1 MQISRF
7 AATLFGLLFASAAV
21 SAQDPVAT
29 LTHEAPSSAT
39 YILHGTIPIPS
50 GTWNGDREHP
60 TLAVQNPD
68 GSFAPTQMEVVT
80 RSADGIPEVV
90 ELIAE
95 VTRLPQTNPGDSVE
109 FLVYPRQRSN
119 GPHQLHPEVAQLM
132 AGPGELILRTTDVFS
147 NRYEADL
154 LRDWHI
160 GQDAIRKQGV
170 WVEQK
175 YGHEVLLPTAASNT
189 ATAMPH
195 MMGSHVYV
203 TTYADRPFV
212 ALDLLVHNGL
222 HGLDEESAIDDLL
235 DRLYFR
241 NLVLELPVGWQVIS
255 MFENP
260 TEGTLQENQSAG
272 YSTIDL
278 IKSQAGGKMHAMPQ
292 QSRFTRRLML
302 VKDDP
307 AAIAEATE
315 VMEREHLAFVKRPER
330 QADLTHWSW
339 WNPATAFYYPQKF
352 VLPTLNDFDLPEVQ
366 NNLERFSDRIQGQVE
381 DGEGG
386 LYPFVSDPIG
396 WSHPWGNPYGGQPG
410 GDEIHFVDGLRTVV
424 TASRKGYQLAEFAAK
439 SYMDRSPMAFYGAD
453 GMALRLRDLMEV
465 DSKGRI
471 YASCHFQMIPIGN
484 HAFPRFDLTDK
495 SHEEAV
501 LWLGLEPDYLDHL
514 EAWQVIDTQH
524 LVRHTRNYKTMVW
537 VGNDSLAKDEMRLVA
552 ELYRLS
558 LHEVYQ
564 SPYGYIQGSGLLAKQ
579 LYVNKFPGVGISIG
593 RGEAWGIDAACAAYA
608 IEGPEFRNRFLPWFE
623 IITEVVRDGQST
635 CTGNVMSFP
644 ISNYFQGRYTVR
656 QSFEVAMVEQA
667 LRSMAQSVFKD
678 VDEPMFLT
686 LQDVASG
693 STYSSMREP
702 FWDPLQRGPW
712 FTIATGTHDPG
723 LFPDLCENIPREA
736 RLDHVDFTDYW
747 NAIAY
752 TYQQTQDPFLWTRME
767 IMLDAAEETLGRNQL
782 TYDLR
787 IEARASVIALFETPL
802 PQ

>member
-1 MQISRF
+1 MQLSRF
-7 AATLFGLLFASAAV
+7 AVTLCGLLLASLA

-29 LTHEAPSSAT
+29 LGHDAPASET
-39 YILHGTIPIPS
+39 YILHGTIPVPA
-50 GTWNGDREHP
+50 GTWDGDQDRP
-60 TLAVQNPD
+60 TLAIQNSD

-80 RSADGIPEVV
+80 YNAEGLPEVV

-95 VTRLPQTNPGDSVE
+95 VTRPTQSAPGDRVE
-109 FLVYPRQRSN
+109 YLVYPRTRQN
-119 GPHQLHPEVAQLM
+119 GPHNLHPEVSALM
-132 AGPGELILRTTDVFS
+132 AAPGELVLRTTDVFN

-160 GQDAIRKQGV
+160 GRDAVRKKGV
-170 WVEQK
+170 WLEQN
-175 YGHEVLLPTAASNT
+175 YGHEVLLPTASANL

-195 MMGSHVYV
+195 MMGAHVYV
-203 TTYADRPFV
+203 TTFADRPYFS
-212 ALDLLVHNGL
+212 LDLLVHNGL
-222 HGLDEESAIDDLL
+222 HGLDEESSIDDLVE
-235 DRLYFR
+235 RMFFR
-241 NLVLELPVGWQVIS
+241 NLVMELPAGWQVLS

-260 TEGTLQENQSAG
+260 TEGELQTNQIG
-272 YSTIDL
+272 TNSTIQL
-278 IKSQAGGKMHAMPQ
+278 IKNYPGSGMHAMPRQ
-292 QSRFTRRLML
+292 ARFTRRLMI
-302 VKDDP
+302 VRDDP

-339 WNPATAFYYPQKF
+339 WNPDTSFYYPQKF
-352 VLPTLNDFDLPEVQ
+352 PLPKLTDFDLSVLE

-386 LYPFVSDPIG
+386 LYPFVSDPLG
-396 WSHPWGNPYGGQPG
+396 WAHPWGNPYGGQPG

-439 SYMDRSPMAFYGAD
+439 SYMDRSPMGFYGAD
-453 GMALRLRDLMEV
+453 GMPLRLRDLMEV
-465 DSKGRI
+465 DNKGRH
-471 YASCHFQMIPIGN
+471 YASCHFQMVPIGR
-484 HAFPRFDLTDK
+484 HEFPRFDLTDK
-495 SHEEAV
+495 SHEQTVE
-501 LWLGLEPDYLDHL
+501 WLGMTPDYLRPL

-537 VGNDSLAKDEMRLVA
+537 VGNDSLAKDELRLVA

-558 LHEVYQ
+558 FHEIRQ
-564 SPYGYIQGSGLLAKQ
+564 SAYGYIQDSGLLAKQ
-579 LYVNKFPGVGISIG
+579 LYVGKYPGVGISMG

-608 IEGPEFRNRFLPWFE
+608 FEGPEFRNRFKPWFE
-623 IITEVVRDGQST
+623 IISDIVRDGQST
-635 CTGNVMSFP
+635 CTGNLMSFL
-644 ISNYFQGRYTVR
+644 IYNYFQGRYTVR

-667 LRSMAQSVFKD
+667 LRSMAQTVFKN
-678 VDEPMFLT
+678 VDETTYDT

-693 STYSSMREP
+693 STYSSMNEP
-702 FWDPLQRGPW
+702 FWDPVQRGPW
-712 FTIATGTHDPG
+712 FTIATGTRDPS
-723 LFPDLCENIPREA
+723 LIPDLCHNIPREA

-767 IMLDAAEETLGRNQL
+767 TMLDAAEQTLGRNQL

-787 IEARASVIALFETPL
+787 IEARAGVIALFETPL